1 MAREWLLGRSRSRR
15 IPVRVLTPSFIN
27 QVINYNSQTG
37 AVKAK
42 QTRQG
47 YSDSSTWARGEAW
60 ALHGYARSAF
70 SLQALYKL
78 LTLSCS
84 VPVHEARALP

>member
-15 IPVRVLTPSFIN
+15 IPVRVLTHGFVN

-37 AVKAK
+37 AVKTK

-47 YSDSSTWARGEAW
+47 YSDDSTWARGEAW
-60 ALHGYARSAF
+60 ALHGYARSAYPLGNQ
-70 SLQALYKL
+70 SAL
-78 LTLSCS
+78 LTLF
-84 VPVHEARALP
+84 